1 LKKLVKAS
9 VFINKNYLINKY
21 AYFKIMQKA
30 KNNKFVLISLALL
43 MSVFVLTGCSKVSLT
58 GTTSN
63 GAPTDGG
70 TPPTDGGT
78 PPEGMTP
85 PTDGGTAGAPAGATV
100 N

>member
-1 LKKLVKAS
+1 
-9 VFINKNYLINKY
+9 
-21 AYFKIMQKA
+21 MQKA
-30 KNNKFVLISLALL
+30 KNKKFLLISLALL

-58 GTTSN
+58 GTTSNGGQN

-85 PTDGGTAGAPAGATV
+85 PTDGGTAGAPAGAPT